1 MQTCPMVPAEAP
13 ASAHAPLYALA
24 QSLRAQGFT
33 APAVQGLYLRFEP
46 MARLGTPAAPS
57 ADDVGVLVT
66 WRRRSLA
73 SGSVD
78 HVVPMTRQGA
88 SALLGACQAAQLRV
102 VDNWHG

>member
-1 MQTCPMVPAEAP
+1 MARAEAP

-24 QSLRAQGFT
+24 QSLRAAGFT
-33 APAVQGLYLRFEP
+33 ATALEGLYLRFEP
-46 MARLGTPAAPS
+46 MARLGTPSAPA

-73 SGSVD
+73 LGAVD
-78 HVVPMTRQGA
+78 HVLPMTQKDA
-88 SALLGACQAAQLRV
+88 SALLTACQAAQLRV